1 MITIYNDEKHINQKT
16 SQLDK
21 KKRILKN
28 KINYENVNNL
38 KYKISTNM

>member
-1 MITIYNDEKHINQKT
+1 MIIYNDEKHINQKT

-21 KKRILKN
+21 KIQRILK
-28 KINYENVNNL
+28 KKNYQNVNNL